1 MDVQAATAVVSTFLG
16 VIGICAGTRLG
27 LELLR
32 RG

>member
-16 VIGICAGTRLG
+16 VIALCAGCRIG
-27 LELLR
+27 LELLS